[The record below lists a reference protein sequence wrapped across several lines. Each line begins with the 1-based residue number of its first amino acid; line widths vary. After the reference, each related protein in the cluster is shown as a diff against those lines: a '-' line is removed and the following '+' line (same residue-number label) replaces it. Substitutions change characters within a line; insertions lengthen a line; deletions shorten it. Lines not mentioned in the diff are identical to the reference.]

1 MIESESK
8 KIQSFRDLLVW
19 QKGVQLVVHVYQLS
33 MKLPQTETYGL
44 ISQMQRSAVSIPANI
59 AEGHARRHTGDF
71 IHHLSIAIGSV
82 AELETHLE
90 IATRLEFLSSAETQ
104 KAQSQCSEIA
114 RMLFGLI
121 QKLRQRRS

>member
-33 MKLPQTETYGL
+33 MKLPKTETYGL

-90 IATRLEFLSSAETQ
+90 IATRLGFLSSAETQ
-104 KAQSQCSEIA
+104 EAQSQCSEIA

-121 QKLRQRRS
+121 QKLRQRKS

>member
-19 QKGVQLVVHVYQLS
+19 QKGVQLIVHIYQLS
-33 MKLPQTETYGL
+33 MKLPKTKTYGL

-90 IATRLEFLSSAETQ
+90 IATRLGFLSSAETQ
-104 KAQSQCSEIA
+104 EAQSQCSEIA

-121 QKLRQRRS
+121 QKLRQRKS

>member
-19 QKGVQLVVHVYQLS
+19 QKGVHLVVHVYQLS
-33 MKLPQTETYGL
+33 MKLPKSETYGL
-44 ISQMQRSAVSIPANI
+44 MSQMQRAAVSIPANI

-90 IATRLEFLSSAETQ
+90 IAMRLGFLSSAETQ
-104 KAQSQCSEIA
+104 EAQSQCSEIA

-121 QKLRQRRS
+121 QKLRQRKS

>member
-33 MKLPQTETYGL
+33 MKLPKTETYGL